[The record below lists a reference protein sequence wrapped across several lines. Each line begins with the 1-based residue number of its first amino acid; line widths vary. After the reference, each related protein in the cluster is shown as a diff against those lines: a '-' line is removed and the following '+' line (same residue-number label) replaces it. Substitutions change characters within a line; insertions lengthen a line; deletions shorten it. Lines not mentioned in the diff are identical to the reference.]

1 MKGDVLPDDQT
12 FCDSILDWLTEYVK
26 KPNPFTTFRFYLH
39 YINEEG
45 GKLIIDIIKILKVL
59 PNMTIEWYHHV
70 DDEDLKEYGE
80 ELSEELDIPFKYLP
94 ISEDLC
100 TTKLSKCHRNNM
112 SEDKMSRD
120 KMSQVKMSLEKNV
133 TYVKCDTD
141 KITLSGNQTN
151 YVCMS
156 RKQLADKRKGQQER

>member
-1 MKGDVLPDDQT
+1 MILKPLQFKEEYEYTPLVILNAEEGTFKMKGDVLPDDQT

-45 GKLIIDIIKILKVL
+45 GKLIINIIKILKVL

-94 ISEDLC
+94 VSE
-100 TTKLSKCHRNNM
+100 
-112 SEDKMSRD
+112 
-120 KMSQVKMSLEKNV
+120 
-133 TYVKCDTD
+133 Y
-141 KITLSGNQTN
+141 
-151 YVCMS
+151 Y
-156 RKQLADKRKGQQER
+156 